1 MANIIIKNG
10 LVFNQDGTFTKRDV
24 FIHDDIIVNSCN
36 LNKNIT
42 YTEIN
47 ANNNYVIPGF
57 IDTHIHGAVGH
68 DFCDNNIEGLKNI
81 AKYLRSIGVTSFCPT
96 SMTLEKDLLKEIF
109 KTANIDLNDLNKE
122 NKEYSNKEYSN
133 IVGIHMEGPFLSS
146 EKKGA
151 QNAKYLSSPQIK
163 IFEELNSACNNIIKI
178 ITLAPEYESSL
189 DFIKE
194 INKNYKDIS
203 ISIGHTT
210 ADYELAIKSIE
221 YGANRAT
228 HLYNAMQPFSHR
240 EPAVV
245 GACFDN
251 PNCFVE
257 LISDGIHVHPSMI
270 RATFK
275 LFQDRVVLVSDA
287 MMAMGMPNGNYEL
300 GKQEVIVKDKKA
312 LLKDGTIAGS
322 ATDLISCVKKAI
334 EFGIN
339 FGDAIKAGTVT
350 PAKSIGIYDK
360 VGSIDIGK
368 NADILI
374 VDQDLN
380 IKKII

>member
-360 VGSIDIGK
+360 IGR
-368 NADILI
+368 AH
-374 VDQDLN
+374 V
-380 IKKII
+380 